1 MPIRKSNRHDKQ
13 KEKSSLQNKDDFIS
27 HALLLLFRLFRRRL
41 WLRCSGTL
49 LYSRL
54 CRLLRL
60 HRRLLMVLGKVLLM
74 LRLHRWLLVILGL
87 LLLLGWWL
95 VMVLLR
101 GHLRGNVRVYISLVI
116 G

>member
-1 MPIRKSNRHDKQ
+1 
-13 KEKSSLQNKDDFIS
+13 
-27 HALLLLFRLFRRRL
+27 
-41 WLRCSGTL
+41 
-49 LYSRL
+49 
-54 CRLLRL
+54 
-60 HRRLLMVLGKVLLM
+60 MVLGKVLLM

-101 GHLRGNVRVYISLVI
+101 GHLRENLRVYISLVI